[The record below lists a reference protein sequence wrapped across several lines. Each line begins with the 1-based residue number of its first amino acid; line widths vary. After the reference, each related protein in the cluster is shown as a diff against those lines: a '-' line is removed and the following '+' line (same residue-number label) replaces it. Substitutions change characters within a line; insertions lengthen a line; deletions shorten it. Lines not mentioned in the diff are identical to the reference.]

1 MNYSFRFR
9 PPGAPPSTGPGDGIL
24 PSAVVTTEIDLRV
37 AEFLAARG
45 PGESNPA
52 GQPDLV
58 RLTGD
63 LDALY
68 WKDVERLL
76 VRIARETPDR
86 VSFTPDERLLLDL
99 GLLDWRLLPGGEKN
113 RPALLHEICTPGRP
127 SVHFFSEWIA
137 RRFRQSLLYGEM
149 SPPDGADPTSTRII
163 RDLRGRLYLRL
174 SHLFQQ
180 LPGFDRNAL
189 ELLLSGRI
197 DSTLDA
203 MNQKLAKGP
212 DERLAE
218 QRRQLVEIRTRMLA
232 RARERARTP
241 DDLALFDALR
251 DLDLQVA
258 ERRQSVRVDLP
269 VAASRTIPPEE
280 REKFVVEEIRF
291 VKNVLWLGVTGSGV
305 TRTSSVLTGLPTRL
319 TKADLESAFQL
330 VRDADASLP
339 LNTTVLIAPYRG
351 GGFYEWERDTIFLP
365 LVPTR
370 SADQAVLGALA
381 NYRILLDS
389 LQHGGRLKQA
399 YEKAFGGDF
408 HAGFTRDYKAWV
420 LEVGRGFKA
429 ALDPGR
435 FAFFLEHL
443 GPQPSLLYAP
453 ASWESLSTKDE
464 EELLRA
470 CRGRV
475 VKGQASYED
484 HYRLA
489 VFAARTQQI
498 VQAVDHLQA
507 ALRLNPVDGR
517 ALLAL
522 GFLAARTGNVEQAR
536 RHLSDCMAMAPHSLW
551 CVLAGDEM
559 QKL

>member
-1 MNYSFRFR
+1 M
-9 PPGAPPSTGPGDGIL
+9 
-24 PSAVVTTEIDLRV
+24 TTEIELGV
-37 AEFLAARG
+37 AAFLAARG
-45 PGESNPA
+45 PGDADPA
-52 GQPDLV
+52 AGPELA
-58 RLTGD
+58 RLTDD

-68 WKDVERLL
+68 WREVERLL
-76 VRIARETPDR
+76 VRVARETPDR
-86 VSFTPDERLLLDL
+86 VSFTPEERLLLDL
-99 GLLDWRLLPGGEKN
+99 GLLDWRLLPDGEKN
-113 RPALLHEICTPGRP
+113 RPALLREICSPGRP
-127 SVHFFSEWIA
+127 NVHFFSEWIA

-149 SPPDGADPTSTRII
+149 SPPDGVDPSSTRII

-174 SHLFQQ
+174 SHLFKQ
-180 LPGFDRNAL
+180 LPGFDQNAL

-203 MNQKLAKGP
+203 MAQKLAKGP
-212 DERLAE
+212 DERLSE
-218 QRRQLVEIRTRMLA
+218 QKRQLVEIRTRMLS
-232 RARERARTP
+232 RARERVRSA

-258 ERRQSVRVDLP
+258 EKRASVRVDLP
-269 VAASRTIPPEE
+269 VAASRTISPEE
-280 REKFVVEEIRF
+280 REKFVVEEVRF
-291 VKNVLWLGVTGSGV
+291 VKNVLWLGVTGSGL
-305 TRTSSVLTGLPTRL
+305 TRTTSVLTGLPNRL
-319 TKADLESAFQL
+319 TKADLEAAFHL
-330 VRDADASLP
+330 VRDADSTLP
-339 LNTTVLIAPYRG
+339 LSTTVLIAPFRG
-351 GGFYEWERDTIFLP
+351 GGFYEWERDTLFLP

-370 SADQAVLGALA
+370 SADQAVLGAIA
-381 NYRILLDS
+381 NYRILLDT
-389 LQHGGRLKQA
+389 LQDNGRLKQA

-408 HAGFTRDYKAWV
+408 HAGFTRDYKAWI

-429 ALDPGR
+429 ALDPER

-443 GPQPSLLYAP
+443 GPRPALLFAP
-453 ASWESLSTKDE
+453 ASWVGPSPKE
-464 EELLRA
+464 EEEVLRA

-475 VKGQASYED
+475 VKGQATYED

-498 VQAVDHLQA
+498 VQAVEHLQA

-536 RHLSDCMAMAPHSLW
+536 RHLSDCMAMVPNSLW